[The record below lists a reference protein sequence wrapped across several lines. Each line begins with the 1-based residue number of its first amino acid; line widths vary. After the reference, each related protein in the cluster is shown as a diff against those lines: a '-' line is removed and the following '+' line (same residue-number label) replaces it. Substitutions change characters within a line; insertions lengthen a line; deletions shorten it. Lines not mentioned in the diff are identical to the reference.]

1 MSSLRAGDILLFK
14 YGGLISKLI
23 KWGTSS
29 IYSHCA
35 VCVDPDKNL
44 LIEAQGRVRAEDIR
58 RMTEYDTYRVKSE
71 YEYNLNDVVSFLVD
85 KLNRKYDYLGVVYLG
100 LLKLLSRLKFP
111 LKNKANKWQKEHD
124 YFCSELTYNAFL
136 AGGLDIVPQVKKG
149 EITSPGDIA
158 KSEITEKV

>member
-1 MSSLRAGDILLFK
+1 MRSGDILLFK
-14 YGGLISKLI
+14 RGGLVSKLI

-29 IYSHCA
+29 IYSHVA

-58 RMTEYDTYRVKSE
+58 RMKEYDTYRVKPE

-85 KLNRKYDYLGVVYLG
+85 KLNRNYDYLGVIYLG
-100 LLKLLSRLKFP
+100 ILKLFRLKG
-111 LKNKANKWQKEHD
+111 KANKWQKEHD
-124 YFCSELTYNAFL
+124 YFCSELAYNAFL
-136 AGGLDIVPQVKKG
+136 AGGLDIVPQVEKG

-158 KSEITEKV
+158 ESEIIKKV